1 MIAKPTL
8 QMKQWQ
14 RQVQQQ
20 TAKTLCFIHFAI
32 HMGGHWL
39 RCTIGEEQQQVVSRP
54 RSPTGFA
61 ISISAA

>member
-1 MIAKPTL
+1 MIAKPTH

-20 TAKTLCFIHFAI
+20 TAKTLFYSLYHSYGRPLAE
-32 HMGGHWL
+32 MYD
-39 RCTIGEEQQQVVSRP
+39 REEQQQVVSRP
-54 RSPTGFA
+54 RSPTGFE